1 MDVSEEF
8 YSNILGEVRKEI
20 EGSNGISCETRLK
33 GLREM
38 EGNKERDN
46 GSGAEPSPMDL
57 STTHEF
63 VCNDCGD
70 AFRGA
75 RSSGLPT
82 RHITCRYQV
91 ADPLSPRAKNYVC
104 EEEGCGNNAFST
116 SQGLKLHKN
125 RAHLKIK
132 YPCWECPYQATQ
144 LGNLKRHVR
153 RKHDKIKIKDH
164 VCKTCGALF
173 TTKWGLL
180 EHDKAIH
187 LKIRDLICKVCGD
200 TFSRMKCLKVHVESM
215 HGREKN
221 PQKLKECSGQ

>member
-20 EGSNGISCETRLK
+20 E
-33 GLREM
+33 
-38 EGNKERDN
+38 
-46 GSGAEPSPMDL
+46 AEPSPMDL

-63 VCNDCGD
+63 VCNDCGE
-70 AFRGA
+70 AYRGT

-82 RHITCRYQV
+82 RHITCRYRV
-91 ADPLSPRAKNYVC
+91 ADPSSSRAKNYVC
-104 EEEGCGNNAFST
+104 EEEGCDNNAFST
-116 SQGLKLHKN
+116 SQGLKLHRN
-125 RAHLKIK
+125 QAHLNIK

-153 RKHDKIKIKDH
+153 RKHDKIRIKDH

-200 TFSRMKCLKVHVESM
+200 TFSRMKCLKVHVEAM
-215 HGREKN
+215 HGQDISYYPWDKRRIGNHKKSV
-221 PQKLKECSGQ
+221 QVKD